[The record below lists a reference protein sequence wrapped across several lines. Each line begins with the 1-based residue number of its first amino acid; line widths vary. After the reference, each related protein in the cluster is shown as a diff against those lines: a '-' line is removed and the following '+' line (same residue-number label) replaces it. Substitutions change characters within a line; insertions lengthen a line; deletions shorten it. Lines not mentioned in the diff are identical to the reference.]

1 MHFGVTLTRVFPL
14 TPLGE
19 GRERRAGLSPQLA
32 PSNAFP
38 SGAAGEGRPGKAAAG
53 RDVSFVAR
61 ESPQEPNCRW
71 ELLNLIWSDTDLPV
85 RGGSC
90 PVIRQRRVPPA
101 QRVLRKHRDGR
112 RATGA
117 REGAAPDGGAGV
129 TTAFSFEGFCSHGG
143 VWRVRFEMKAPRLAA
158 VPRGAAS
165 CRGLVG
171 NLLQRSAAS
180 HFQL

>member
-1 MHFGVTLTRVFPL
+1 MSLGIPKQCHCSFCFAFFPL
-14 TPLGE
+14 SAFWGDAHSCFPLDSAGGGQGE
-19 GRERRAGLSPQLA
+19 ESGAEPQLA

-112 RATGA
+112 RVPPGRGREQLPTEAPVSPPPFPLRAFA
-117 REGAAPDGGAGV
+117 RTEVFGG
-129 TTAFSFEGFCSHGG
+129 S
-143 VWRVRFEMKAPRLAA
+143 
-158 VPRGAAS
+158 
-165 CRGLVG
+165 GLK
-171 NLLQRSAAS
+171 
-180 HFQL
+180 

>member
-1 MHFGVTLTRVFPL
+1 VQQISELEGCRWASQSSATAASALLFSPSMHFGMTLTRVFPL

-38 SGAAGEGRPGKAAAG
+38 SGAAREGRPGKAAAG

-112 RATGA
+112 RVPPGRGREQLPTEAPVSPPPFPLRAFA
-117 REGAAPDGGAGV
+117 RTEVFGG
-129 TTAFSFEGFCSHGG
+129 S
-143 VWRVRFEMKAPRLAA
+143 
-158 VPRGAAS
+158 
-165 CRGLVG
+165 GLK
-171 NLLQRSAAS
+171 
-180 HFQL
+180 